1 MRKTAKLAN
10 ATVNDVVLTTV
21 TGAIKSYCGARGFD
35 TKNEPFKVSAPV
47 SMRKHTGKQ
56 AEEGEGGN
64 EVTQWTVPLPVHLN
78 SPSKQLA
85 AIHDET
91 LALKDST
98 AVLAAETITSV
109 LSLSPGLMGS
119 MMGMATVGVNTVVTN
134 MPGPQFALYQCGAE
148 MKVAR
153 PVVPLN
159 GGLGIV
165 IGVLSYNGTIS
176 FGISGDPA
184 IMEDLGEFRV
194 ALETSFNAL
203 VRSVAK
209 HAKTST
215 PKPAAKKKA
224 ASPKRKAG

>member
-1 MRKTAKLAN
+1 MKR
-10 ATVNDVVLTTV
+10 V
-21 TGAIKSYCGARGFD
+21 R
-35 TKNEPFKVSAPV
+35 
-47 SMRKHTGKQ
+47 
-56 AEEGEGGN
+56 GGN
-64 EVTQWTVPLPVHLN
+64 EITQWTVPLPIQLN

-85 AIHDET
+85 ALHDET
-91 LALKDST
+91 LALKDSS
-98 AVLAAETITSV
+98 AVLAAQTITSI

-119 MMGMATVGVNTVVTN
+119 MMGMATIGVNTVVTN

-184 IMEDLGEFRV
+184 IMDDLGEFRE
-194 ALETSFNAL
+194 ALEASFNAL
-203 VRSVAK
+203 IKSVAK
-209 HAKTST
+209 HHKAK
-215 PKPAAKKKA
+215 PEAPAVKKKA
-224 ASPKRKAG
+224 APKRKAASKKKGK